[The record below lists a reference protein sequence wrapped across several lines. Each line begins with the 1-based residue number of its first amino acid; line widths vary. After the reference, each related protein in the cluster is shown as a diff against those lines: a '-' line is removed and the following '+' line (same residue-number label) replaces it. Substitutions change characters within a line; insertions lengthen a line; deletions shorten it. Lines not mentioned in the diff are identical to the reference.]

1 MIKRFLSLLAV
12 TVSLAWPMAVLAQ
25 EPSTPPSQTFNP
37 NLIIADDQ
45 LLDTS
50 MSPSRIQEFLNS
62 HAGILKNYVAADVT
76 GVEKP
81 AVQIIS
87 EAAQAA
93 QINPKFLLVTLQ
105 KEESLIDDD
114 TPSQVQLDWAT
125 GYGFCDKCTT
135 TTPSIQQYKGFGKQ
149 VWNAAQL
156 VRRYL
161 NNLATIGVTTSA
173 IANTWGVGK
182 ANTVLCLNSDFNN
195 GREICTP
202 GSTITITPSNS
213 VTAILYTYTPHPGGN
228 YAFWKIWNLY
238 NFTLTRFY
246 PDGSLLKAQ
255 GTATTYLIQN
265 GLKRRFTSTSAFLS
279 RYSPNRVITIPADH
293 LAQYDN
299 GRDIAFANYSLL
311 SPPTGGVYLLVDD
324 VKRPIKTKKAFLAA
338 GFQSSEVV
346 KASWEDLSQ
355 YPDGEPITTEN
366 IYPSGILM
374 QNKKTGGVFFVKDG
388 VRHAVVSRDIY
399 QAQFGKR
406 KTIWVTPEQLL
417 QYASGVPVGFPDGF
431 LVQNKTGGPIYFI
444 SNGERLPIASWA
456 AMQAY
461 GFDKILRSM
470 VKTND
475 ASIAVHPSG
484 PTLDVTATVQTAS
497 LR

>member
-1 MIKRFLSLLAV
+1 MIKRLLSVLAV
-12 TVSLAWPMAVLAQ
+12 FASLSWPLAGLAQ
-25 EPSTPPSQTFNP
+25 EPATTPGVSFNP
-37 NLIIADDQ
+37 NLIITDDQ
-45 LLDTS
+45 LLDAS
-50 MSPSRIQEFLNS
+50 MSQSRIQEFLAT
-62 HAGILKNYVAADVT
+62 HAGILKSHVAADVT
-76 GVEKP
+76 GVDKP
-81 AVQIIS
+81 AAQIIF

-182 ANTVLCLNSDFNN
+182 ANTLLCLDSDFNY
-195 GREICTP
+195 GRQLCTP
-202 GSTITITPSNS
+202 GSTITITPANF

-228 YAFWKIWNLY
+228 YSFWKIWNLY

-246 PDGSLLKAQ
+246 PDGSLLKGQ
-255 GTATTYLIQN
+255 GTTTTYLIQN

-279 RYSPNRVITIPADH
+279 RYSPNRVITVPADH
-293 LAQYDN
+293 LTQYDN

-311 SPPTGGVYLLVDD
+311 SPPSGGVYLLVDD
-324 VKRPIKTKKAFLAA
+324 VKRPIKTKKAFLTA
-338 GFQSSEVV
+338 GFQSAEVI
-346 KASWEDLSQ
+346 KASWDDLNR
-355 YPDGEPITTEN
+355 YPDGEPITADN

-374 QNKKTGGVFFVKDG
+374 QSKKTGGVFFVKDG

-417 QYASGVPVGFPDGF
+417 HYTSGVPVGFPDGF
-431 LVQNKTGGPIYFI
+431 LVQSKTGGPIYFI
-444 SNGERLPIASWA
+444 SNGERLPIASWS
-456 AMQAY
+456 AMKAY

-470 VKTND
+470 VKTD
-475 ASIAVHPSG
+475 DSSIAVHPLG
-484 PTLDVTATVQTAS
+484 PTLDVTPTVQTTS
-497 LR
+497 VR